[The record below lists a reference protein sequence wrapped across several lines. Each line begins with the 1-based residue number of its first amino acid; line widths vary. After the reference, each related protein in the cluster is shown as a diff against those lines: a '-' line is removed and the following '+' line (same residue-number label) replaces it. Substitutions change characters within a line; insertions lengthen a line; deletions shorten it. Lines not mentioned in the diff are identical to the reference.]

1 MPRGYV
7 VSYDAH
13 VHAHLV
19 RPDRDGRFARYID
32 LFMDGGFEGTDI
44 THETLVGE
52 YVTWDDESTFLTI
65 ARTVRIDAPT
75 P

>member
-13 VHAHLV
+13 YNAHLV
-19 RPDRDGRFARYID
+19 RPDGDRHPRYID
-32 LFMDGGFEGTDI
+32 LFVDGGFEGTDM
-44 THETLVGE
+44 THERLVGE
-52 YVTWDDESTFLTI
+52 YVTWNDESTFLTT
-65 ARTVRIDAPT
+65 AHTVRIDTVT